1 MGSFCVL
8 VFGVL
13 IGGSKKDQFLGSVGH
28 GIRLWFALTGVIVDC
43 RFLRPRRAI
52 EMIEVIEMIEM
63 IEVSGGGAGRDTLR
77 EGLGGGSQ
85 VGDILDFR
93 GFGSGQMYGSCLW
106 FERFGKTG
114 NPRFPAAPHPVT
126 LDCVPFKGVGAF

>member
-13 IGGSKKDQFLGSVGH
+13 IGGSKKDQFLERVGH

-63 IEVSGGGAGRDTLR
+63 IEVSGGGGWPGYVARGARGR
-77 EGLGGGSQ
+77 ESG
-85 VGDILDFR
+85 R
-93 GFGSGQMYGSCLW
+93 G
-106 FERFGKTG
+106 
-114 NPRFPAAPHPVT
+114 HPG
-126 LDCVPFKGVGAF
+126 F

>member
-13 IGGSKKDQFLGSVGH
+13 IGGSKKDQFLGRIGH

-52 EMIEVIEMIEM
+52 EMIEVIEMIWGSAGGGCAFWCG
-63 IEVSGGGAGRDTLR
+63 SGGGRA
-77 EGLGGGSQ
+77 
-85 VGDILDFR
+85 GDILNLGPLGSR
-93 GFGSGQMYGSCLW
+93 AGYGFSLW
-106 FERFGKTG
+106 FGRF
-114 NPRFPAAPHPVT
+114 
-126 LDCVPFKGVGAF
+126 

>member
-1 MGSFCVL
+1 MGSFGVL

-63 IEVSGGGAGRDTLR
+63 IEVIWGGRLAGVVRFGWLRWGSSWSYLELWTFGLWLRIWVFPMVWGVRENRKSAFSGRDTH
-77 EGLGGGSQ
+77 
-85 VGDILDFR
+85 FN
-93 GFGSGQMYGSCLW
+93 F
-106 FERFGKTG
+106 
-114 NPRFPAAPHPVT
+114 
-126 LDCVPFKGVGAF
+126 

>member
-63 IEVSGGGAGRDTLR
+63 IEVIGGGLAGIRCAR
-77 EGLGGGSQ
+77 
-85 VGDILDFR
+85 
-93 GFGSGQMYGSCLW
+93 GSG
-106 FERFGKTG
+106 E
-114 NPRFPAAPHPVT
+114 
-126 LDCVPFKGVGAF
+126 GVKSGTS